1 MDFFFRTMVDLATS
15 REWLVAANVLLAAL
29 LGIWIFRNRRLYR
42 ITRDEQSNQRDL
54 IENLSEGIYRSSPE
68 GRQLSANKALVKLN
82 GYDTEAELLAAAK
95 NIGKE
100 WYVEPG
106 RRDQFRTILAR
117 DGFVKDFVSEIYRHK
132 TRERIWITESA
143 RLVRDNNGKTLF
155 YEGSV
160 REITETVNRLKA
172 EELLRKLSSQ
182 VPGALVQL
190 VRRTQGAYA
199 LSYASNGFRTI
210 FGLQSDEAFGNPRRF
225 LKLVDKADRRAFAKA
240 LQASRDTLQPID
252 MEFRATAC
260 DGTSKW
266 LRAGAKPE
274 RVDGGVMWHGYV
286 NDISVRKRNE
296 MEIQKLAFFDPLTG
310 LPNRRMFMDR
320 MARSVERCRDRAG
333 CGALLF
339 IDLDN
344 FKTLNDTRGHDV
356 GDEYLVQVAARLKA
370 CVRPDDTVARIGG
383 DEFVVILDGVG
394 HDYAHMSRCAIMTAN
409 KVLASMRDD
418 FEIGQFKH
426 RSSASLGVVVFDA
439 QDCQPDEIL
448 KQADIAM
455 YRAKAAG
462 RNGMA
467 LYDHLS
473 MSPESDRYR
482 LLNEFKAAL
491 GTEALELHL
500 QPQFDDSGHVVGAEA
515 LCRWQHPE
523 YGTLLP
529 ERFVPL
535 TEQFGL
541 IREFGN
547 FVLSRGIA
555 QLARWQQDDTT
566 SRLRLAV
573 NVNVQSLSCDDFLS
587 NLAEMLATHG
597 VDPGLLTLELTES
610 VMSADRKYIGKRMHE
625 LKTLGVRLSLDD
637 FGSGYSSLA
646 HLKRL
651 PFDELKIDGSFV
663 ADIESGESD
672 RALVKSILGTA
683 RTLKLTAVAEH
694 VENARQEA
702 FLRAFGCDFFQGYFY
717 SPALPEAA
725 FAAFL
730 RQRRVAAPGT
740 DAERLRQSA

>member
-1 MDFFFRTMVDLATS
+1 MEFFFATMIDLVTS
-15 REWLVAANVLLAAL
+15 REWLATTNVVLACL

-42 ITRDEQSNQRDL
+42 RSRAEQANQRDL
-54 IENLSEGIYRSSPE
+54 IENLSEGIYRSSPA

-82 GYDTEAELLAAAK
+82 GYETEAELLAAAK

-100 WYVEPG
+100 WYVEPR
-106 RRDQFRTILAR
+106 RRDQFRAILAR

-143 RLVRDNNGKTLF
+143 RLVRDGNGRTLF

-182 VPGALVQL
+182 VPGGLVQL
-190 VRRTQGAYA
+190 ERNAKGTYE
-199 LSYASNGFRTI
+199 LSYASAGFRTI
-210 FGLQSDEAFGNPRRF
+210 FGLEPHESFSSPSRF
-225 LKLVDKADRRAFAKA
+225 LRMIEKADRRDFVRA
-240 LQASRDTLQPID
+240 LRASRDALEPFD
-252 MEFRATAC
+252 MEFRAIAA
-260 DGTSKW
+260 DGTNKW
-266 LRAGAKPE
+266 LRASAKPE
-274 RVDGGVMWHGYV
+274 RVRGGVMWHGYV

-320 MARSVERCRDRAG
+320 MARAVGRCHDRAG
-333 CGALLF
+333 CGALIF

-356 GDEYLVQVAARLKA
+356 GDEYLVQVARRLQA
-370 CVRPDDTVARIGG
+370 CVREGDTVARIGG
-383 DEFVVILDGVG
+383 DEFVVILDSAG
-394 HDYAHMSRCAIMTAN
+394 HDYAHTYRAAIMTAN
-409 KVLASMRDD
+409 KVLAAMRGA
-418 FEIGQFKH
+418 FEIGQFNH
-426 RSSASLGVVVFDA
+426 ASSASLGVVVFNGR
-439 QDCQPDEIL
+439 DCQPEDVL

-455 YRAKAAG
+455 YQAKAAG

-467 LYDHLS
+467 VYDHLS

-491 GTEALELHL
+491 GTDALELHY
-500 QPQFDDSGHVVGAEA
+500 QPQMDDSGHVIGAEA

-523 YGTLLP
+523 FGTLLP

-547 FVLSRGIA
+547 FVLATGVA
-555 QLARWQQDDTT
+555 QLARWQRDATT
-566 SRLRLAV
+566 AGLLLSI
-573 NVNVQSLSCDDFLS
+573 NVNAQALSSDDFVS
-587 NLAEMLATHG
+587 NLSALLDAHG
-597 VDPGLLTLELTES
+597 VEPGLLTLELTES
-610 VMSADRKYIGKRMHE
+610 IMTRDRRHIGNRMHA
-625 LKTLGVRLSLDD
+625 LKALGVRLSLDD

-683 RTLKLTAVAEH
+683 RTLRLTAVAEH

-702 FLRAFGCDFFQGYFY
+702 FLRAFGCDFFQGYHY
-717 SPALPEAA
+717 SPALPEDA
-725 FAAFL
+725 FAAFVQNR
-730 RQRRVAAPGT
+730 RQPAALTAAP
-740 DAERLRQSA
+740 RLRQSA

>member
-1 MDFFFRTMVDLATS
+1 MDFFFGTMVDLVTS
-15 REWLVAANVLLAAL
+15 REWLVAANTVLASLLA
-29 LGIWIFRNRRLYR
+29 IWVLRSRNLHRLSR
-42 ITRDEQSNQRDL
+42 ADQANQRDL

-82 GYDTEAELLAAAK
+82 GYETEAELLAAAK

-100 WYVEPG
+100 WYVDPG
-106 RRDQFRTILAR
+106 RRDQFRAILAR
-117 DGFVKDFVSEIYRHK
+117 DGFVTDFVSEIYRHK

-143 RLVRDNNGKTLF
+143 RLVRDDNGKTLF

-182 VPGALVQL
+182 VPGGLVQL
-190 VRRTQGAYA
+190 VRGTEGAYA
-199 LSYASNGFRTI
+199 LSYASNGFRNI
-210 FGLQSDEAFGNPRRF
+210 SGLQSDEAFGNPRRF
-225 LKLVDKADRRAFAKA
+225 LKLVDKADRKAFAKA
-240 LQASRDTLQPID
+240 LQAARDTLQPID

-310 LPNRRMFMDR
+310 LSNRRMFMER
-320 MARSVERCRDRAG
+320 MARTVERCRDKAG

-356 GDEYLVQVAARLKA
+356 GDEYLVQVAKRLKG
-370 CVRPDDTVARIGG
+370 CVREGDMVARIGG
-383 DEFVVILDGVG
+383 DEFVVILEGAG
-394 HDYAHMSRCAIMTAN
+394 HDHAHTYRTAIMTAN
-409 KVLASMRDD
+409 KVLAAMRGA
-418 FEIGQFKH
+418 FEIGQVNH
-426 RSSASLGVVVFDA
+426 ASSASLGVVVFDG
-439 QDCQPDEIL
+439 QDCQPEDVL

-467 LYDHLS
+467 VYDHLS

-491 GTEALELHL
+491 GTDALELHY
-500 QPQFDDSGHVVGAEA
+500 QPQMDDNGEVIGAEA

-523 YGTLLP
+523 LGTLLP

-547 FVLSRGIA
+547 FVLSKGVA
-555 QLARWQQDDTT
+555 QLARWQRDEATEG
-566 SRLRLAV
+566 LRLAV
-573 NVNVQSLSCDDFLS
+573 NVNAQSLSCNDFVS
-587 NLAEMLATHG
+587 NLASLLDTHG

-610 VMSADRKYIGKRMHE
+610 ITTGDRKQIGRRMHA
-625 LKTLGVRLSLDD
+625 LKALGVRLSLDD
-637 FGSGYSSLA
+637 FGSGHSSLA
-646 HLKRL
+646 HLKGL

-663 ADIESGESD
+663 ADIESGVSD

-702 FLRAFGCDFFQGYFY
+702 FLRAFGCDVFQGYLY
-717 SPALPEAA
+717 SPALPENA
-725 FAAFL
+725 FTTFMHA
-730 RQRRVAAPGT
+730 RRAPAVATNAT
-740 DAERLRQSA
+740 KLRQSA